1 MDFEARLARRYSAAS
16 LAFDFV
22 DWPFASRHKSQER
35 LNKLTTRLMF
45 LTDILAA
52 LMVA

>member
-22 DWPFASRHKSQER
+22 DWPFASRHKSQKR

-45 LTDILAA
+45 LADILAV
-52 LMVA
+52 LTVA